1 MLVYEGI
8 KAGFINDVN
17 LNLIVNKIY
26 EKYQKYFGRTS
37 ESQLNSWKNS
47 MQYMRGV
54 LDDNEIPDN
63 AGVAIEFN
71 IPTTSKRIDF
81 ILSGRDRNKKD
92 SVIIIELKQW
102 ENCDAVEGKDGIVST
117 FTGHAIREVTHPSYQ
132 AMSYANLIK
141 DFNETV
147 QLEDIGLYPCAFLH
161 NYVLS
166 EDDPICSSQYQEYI
180 KEAPMFGANDFMK
193 LRRFIKK
200 YIQEGDDRE
209 TLYKIENGKI
219 RPSKRLQDS
228 LAKMLQGNKEF
239 NMIDEQKVIYEEAIR
254 MAIDTLSSNEKNVL
268 VVQGG
273 PGTGK
278 SVLAI
283 NLLVELTN
291 RNMTCFYVT
300 KNAAPRAVFRDK
312 LKGSFKMTYINNLF
326 QGSGQFTE
334 AESNEI
340 DCLIVDEAHR
350 LNAKSGM
357 FQNLGENQI
366 KEIIN
371 ASNFSIFFID
381 EDQKV
386 TLKDIGSVDEI
397 KKYAKELNAGI
408 KIVELESQFRCNGSD
423 GYLAWLDNVLDI
435 RKTANFD
442 GMDFDYDF
450 RVVDNPNELRKLI
463 EEKNKINNKSR
474 LVAGYC
480 WDWISSG
487 KNDSNVHDIV
497 IPEYNFE
504 MSWNLGNSQ
513 TWAIDPMSI
522 NEVGCIHTCQGL
534 EFDYVGVIIGEDIR
548 YENGK
553 IITDYTRRA
562 KTDQSLKGI
571 NKIAKEQ
578 GQEVANQIADKII
591 KNTYRTLM
599 TRGMKGC
606 YVYCMN
612 VDLQNYLK
620 RKSKFPRALLKKV
633 NSDIN

>member
-8 KAGFINDVN
+8 KIDFINDVN
-17 LNLIVNKIY
+17 LNKIVNKIY
-26 EKYQKYFGRTS
+26 DRYRKIFGRTS

-54 LDDNEIPDN
+54 LDDSEIPNN

-81 ILSGRDRNKKD
+81 ILSGRDSKRKD

-102 ENCDAVEGKDGIVST
+102 ETCHAVENKDGIVST
-117 FTGHAIREVTHPSYQ
+117 FIGGTIREVAHPSYQ

-147 QLEDIGLYPCAFLH
+147 QLDEIGLYPCAFLH
-161 NYVLS
+161 NYDLKN
-166 EDDPICSSQYQEYI
+166 DDPICSSQYHEYI
-180 KEAPMFGANDFMK
+180 KEAPMFGANDFEK
-193 LRRFIKK
+193 LRNFIKK
-200 YIQEGDDRE
+200 YIIEGDNRE
-209 TLYKIENGKI
+209 LLYKIENGRI

-228 LAKMLQGNKEF
+228 LTQMLHGNKEF
-239 NMIDEQKVIYEEAIR
+239 MMIDEQKVIYEDAIS
-254 MAIDTLSSNEKNVL
+254 MAIDTIKSNTKNVL
-268 VVQGG
+268 IVQGG

-283 NLLVELTN
+283 NLLVELTK
-291 RNMTCFYVT
+291 RDITSFYVT

-326 QGSGQFTE
+326 QGSGQFTDE
-334 AESNEI
+334 NSNGI

-371 ASNFSIFFID
+371 AANFSIFFID

-397 KKYAKELNAGI
+397 KKYANKLGAGL

-423 GYLAWLDNVLDI
+423 GYLSWLDNLLEI

-442 GMDFDYDF
+442 DLNFNYDF
-450 RVVDNPNELRKLI
+450 RILDNPNDVRYLI
-463 EEKNKINNKSR
+463 EEKNKKNNKSR
-474 LVAGYC
+474 IVAGYC
-480 WDWISSG
+480 WNWINEG
-487 KNDSNVHDIV
+487 KNNSEIHDII

-513 TWAIDPMSI
+513 TWAIDPMSVK
-522 NEVGCIHTCQGL
+522 EVGCIHTCQGL
-534 EFDYVGVIIGEDIR
+534 EFDYVGVIIGEDLK

-553 IITDYTRRA
+553 IVTDYSKRA
-562 KTDQSLKGI
+562 KTDRSLKGI
-571 NKIAKEQ
+571 NKIAKEK
-578 GQEVANQIADKII
+578 GREEAFKIADSII

-606 YVYCMN
+606 YIYCVN
-612 VDLQNYLK
+612 KELSEYI
-620 RKSKFPRALLKKV
+620 KSSLNKSQQLFY
-633 NSDIN
+633 

>member
-1 MLVYEGI
+1 MLVYEGV
-8 KAGFINDVN
+8 KSGFIDDVN
-17 LNLIVNKIY
+17 LNRIVDKIY
-26 EKYQKYFGRTS
+26 DKYRQFFGRTS

-54 LDDNEIPDN
+54 LDDKEIPDN

-81 ILSGRDRNKKD
+81 ILSGRDNNRKD

-102 ENCDAVEGKDGIVST
+102 ETCTAVEGKDAIVST
-117 FTGHAIREVTHPSYQ
+117 FTGGGIREVAHPSYQ

-147 QLEDIGLYPCAFLH
+147 QLDEIGLYPCAFLH
-161 NYVLS
+161 NYDLRD
-166 EDDPICSSQYQEYI
+166 DDPICSSQYQDYI
-180 KEAPMFGANDFMK
+180 KEAPMFGTNDFEK

-200 YIQEGDDRE
+200 YIVEGDDRE
-209 TLYKIENGKI
+209 LLYKIENGKI

-239 NMIDEQKVIYEEAIR
+239 NMIDEQKVIYEDAIR
-254 MAIDTLSSNEKNVL
+254 MAIDTVASNNKNVL

-291 RNMTCFYVT
+291 RNMTSFYVT

-326 QGSGQFTE
+326 QGSGQFID
-334 AESNEI
+334 AEKNEV
-340 DCLIVDEAHR
+340 DVLIVDEAHR

-386 TLKDIGSVDEI
+386 TLKDIGSVNEI
-397 KKYAKELNAGI
+397 KKYANELGAGI
-408 KIVELESQFRCNGSD
+408 KVVELESQFRCNGSD
-423 GYLAWLDNVLDI
+423 GYLAWLDNLLEI

-442 GMDFDYDF
+442 DMDFDYDF
-450 RVVDNPNELRKLI
+450 RVLDDPNEVRRLI
-463 EEKNKINNKSR
+463 EEKNRENNKSR
-474 LVAGYC
+474 MVAGYC
-480 WDWISSG
+480 WNWISEG
-487 KNDSNVHDIV
+487 KNNTDIHDIV

-513 TWAIDPMSI
+513 TWAIDPMSV
-522 NEVGCIHTCQGL
+522 NEIGCIHTCQGL
-534 EFDYVGVIIGEDIR
+534 EFDYVGVIIGDDIR
-548 YENGK
+548 YEDGH
-553 IITDYTRRA
+553 IVTDYTKRA
-562 KTDQSLKGI
+562 ATDQSLKGI
-571 NKIAKEQ
+571 NKISREE
-578 GQEVANQIADKII
+578 GLEEANKIADSII

-606 YVYCMN
+606 YVYC
-612 VDLQNYLK
+612 VD
-620 RKSKFPRALLKKV
+620 KKMQEYIKTK
-633 NSDIN
+633 INMI

>member
-8 KAGFINDVN
+8 KSEFINDVN
-17 LNLIVNKIY
+17 LNMIVNKIY
-26 EKYQKYFGRTS
+26 ERYRKFFGRTT

-54 LDDNEIPDN
+54 LDDNEIPNN

-81 ILSGRDRNKKD
+81 ILSGKDNNKKE

-102 ENCDAVEGKDGIVST
+102 ETCKAIEGKDGIVET
-117 FTGHAIREVTHPSYQ
+117 YTGGAVREVAHPSYQ

-147 QLEDIGLYPCAFLH
+147 QNEDIGLYPCAFLH
-161 NYVLS
+161 NYDLKG
-166 EDDPICSSQYQEYI
+166 DDPICSSQYQEYI
-180 KEAPMFGANDFMK
+180 NEAPMFGSKDFNK
-193 LRRFIKK
+193 LRLFIKR
-200 YIQEGDDRE
+200 YIVEGDDRE

-228 LAKMLQGNKEF
+228 LSKMLEGNKEF
-239 NMIDEQKVIYEEAIR
+239 NMIDEQKVIYEDAIR
-254 MAIDTLSSNEKNVL
+254 MAIDTLSRNEKNVL
-268 VVQGG
+268 IVSGG

-283 NLLVELTN
+283 NLLVELTK

-312 LKGSFKMTYINNLF
+312 LKGKFTMTYINNLF

-340 DCLIVDEAHR
+340 NCLIVDEAHR
-350 LNAKSGM
+350 LNEKSGLFANM
-357 FQNLGENQI
+357 GENQV

-371 ASNFSIFFID
+371 ASNFSVFFID
-381 EDQKV
+381 ENQKV
-386 TLKDIGSVDEI
+386 TLKDIGSVDII
-397 KKYAKELNAGI
+397 KKFALELGAGVKE
-408 KIVELESQFRCNGSD
+408 VELESQFRCNGSD
-423 GYLAWLDNVLDI
+423 GYLAWLDNILEI
-435 RKTANFD
+435 RKTANYD
-442 GMDFDYDF
+442 IDDFDYDF
-450 RVVDNPNELRKLI
+450 RVIDNPNELRRLI
-463 EEKNKINNKSR
+463 EEKNKENNKSR

-480 WDWISSG
+480 WNWISEG
-487 KNDSNVHDIV
+487 KNKTDVHDIV

-513 TWAIDPMSI
+513 TWAIDQNSI
-522 NEVGCIHTCQGL
+522 NEIGCIHTCQGL
-534 EFDYVGVIIGEDIR
+534 EFDYVGVIIGDDLR
-548 YENGK
+548 YENGQ
-553 IITDYTRRA
+553 IITDYTKRA

-571 NKIAKEQ
+571 NRMNPITAKR
-578 GQEVANQIADKII
+578 VADTLI

-606 YVYCMN
+606 YVYCTDKGLSKYLQMTKNAN
-612 VDLQNYLK
+612 V
-620 RKSKFPRALLKKV
+620 KS
-633 NSDIN
+633 

>member
-8 KAGFINDVN
+8 KSGFINDVN
-17 LNLIVNKIY
+17 LNRIIDKIY
-26 EKYQKYFGRTS
+26 DKYKQFFGRAS
-37 ESQLNSWKNS
+37 ESQLNAWKNS

-54 LDDNEIPDN
+54 LDDREIPDN

-81 ILSGRDRNKKD
+81 ILSGRDNNRKD

-102 ENCDAVEGKDGIVST
+102 ETCTAVEGKDGIVST
-117 FTGHAIREVTHPSYQ
+117 FTGGGIREVAHPSYQ

-141 DFNETV
+141 DFNEIV
-147 QLEDIGLYPCAFLH
+147 QLYSIGLYPCAFLH
-161 NYVLS
+161 NYDLRD
-166 EDDPICSSQYQEYI
+166 DDPICSGQYQEYI
-180 KEAPMFGANDFMK
+180 NEAPMFGINDFEK
-193 LRRFIKK
+193 LRKFIKR
-200 YIQEGDDRE
+200 YIVEGDDRE
-209 TLYKIENGKI
+209 LLYKIENGRIK
-219 RPSKRLQDS
+219 PSKRLQDS
-228 LAKMLQGNKEF
+228 LVKMLQGNKEF
-239 NMIDEQKVIYEEAIR
+239 NMIDEQKVIYEDAIR
-254 MAIDTLSSNEKNVL
+254 MAIDTVASNSKNVL

-283 NLLVELTN
+283 NLLVELTK
-291 RNMTCFYVT
+291 RNMTSFYVT

-334 AESNEI
+334 SEKNEVNV
-340 DCLIVDEAHR
+340 LIVDEAHR

-371 ASNFSIFFID
+371 ASNFSVFFID
-381 EDQKV
+381 EDQRV
-386 TLKDIGSVDEI
+386 TLKDIGSVEEI
-397 KKYAKELNAGI
+397 KKYAKKLEAGI
-408 KIVELESQFRCNGSD
+408 RILELESQFRCNGSD
-423 GYLAWLDNVLDI
+423 GYLSWLDNLLEI

-442 GMDFDYDF
+442 DMDFDYDF
-450 RVVDNPNELRKLI
+450 RVMDNPNEVKRLI
-463 EEKNKINNKSR
+463 EEKNRENNKSR

-480 WDWISSG
+480 WDWISDG
-487 KNDSNVHDIV
+487 KNNSNIHDIV
-497 IPEYNFE
+497 LPDYNFE

-513 TWAIDPMSI
+513 TWAIDPMSV
-522 NEVGCIHTCQGL
+522 NEIGCIHTCQGL
-534 EFDYVGVIIGEDIR
+534 EFDYVGVIIGDDIR

-553 IITDYTRRA
+553 IVTDYSKRA

-571 NKIAKEQ
+571 NKIAREQ
-578 GQEVANQIADKII
+578 GQEEANKIADTII

-606 YVYCMN
+606 YVYC
-612 VDLQNYLK
+612 VDKNLERYLK
-620 RKSKFPRALLKKV
+620 NK
-633 NSDIN
+633 INNV

>member
-8 KAGFINDVN
+8 KSGFIEDVN
-17 LNLIVNKIY
+17 LNKIVDKIY
-26 EKYQKYFGRTS
+26 DKYRQFFGRTS

-54 LDDNEIPDN
+54 LDDKDIPNN

-81 ILSGRDRNKKD
+81 ILSGRDNNRKD

-102 ENCDAVEGKDGIVST
+102 ETCTAVEGKDAIVST
-117 FTGHAIREVTHPSYQ
+117 FTGGGIREVAHPSYQ

-161 NYVLS
+161 NYDLRD
-166 EDDPICSSQYQEYI
+166 DDPICSSQYQEYI
-180 KEAPMFGANDFMK
+180 NEAPMFGSNDFDK

-200 YIQEGDDRE
+200 YIVEGDDRE
-209 TLYKIENGKI
+209 LLYKIENGKI

-239 NMIDEQKVIYEEAIR
+239 NMIDEQKVIYEDAIS
-254 MAIDTLSSNEKNVL
+254 MAIDTVASDSKNVL

-278 SVLAI
+278 SVLAV
-283 NLLVELTN
+283 NLLVELTK
-291 RNMTCFYVT
+291 RNMTSFYVT

-326 QGSGQFTE
+326 QGSGQFTD
-334 AESNEI
+334 AEKNEV
-340 DCLIVDEAHR
+340 DVLIVDEAHR

-397 KKYAKELNAGI
+397 KRYANELGAGI

-423 GYLAWLDNVLDI
+423 GYLSWLDNLLEI

-442 GMDFDYDF
+442 DMDFDYDF
-450 RVVDNPNELRKLI
+450 RVLDDPNEVRRLI
-463 EEKNKINNKSR
+463 EEKNRENNKSR
-474 LVAGYC
+474 MVAGYC
-480 WDWISSG
+480 WNWISEG
-487 KNDSNVHDIV
+487 KNNTDIHDIV

-513 TWAIDPMSI
+513 TWAIDPMSVSEI
-522 NEVGCIHTCQGL
+522 GCIHTCQGL
-534 EFDYVGVIIGEDIR
+534 EFDYVGVIIGGDIR
-548 YENGK
+548 YEDGH
-553 IITDYTRRA
+553 IVTDYTERA

-571 NKIAKEQ
+571 NKIAKEE
-578 GQEVANQIADKII
+578 GQEEANKIADSII

-606 YVYCMN
+606 YVYCT
-612 VDLQNYLK
+612 DKKLQEYIK
-620 RKSKFPRALLKKV
+620 TK
-633 NSDIN
+633 INMI

>member
-1 MLVYEGI
+1 MLVYEGV
-8 KAGFINDVN
+8 KSSFINDVN

-37 ESQLNSWKNS
+37 DSQLNSWKNS

-81 ILSGRDRNKKD
+81 ILSGRDKNKKD

-102 ENCDAVEGKDGIVST
+102 EKCEAVEGKDGIVST

-166 EDDPICSSQYQEYI
+166 EDDSICSSQYQEYI

-193 LRRFIKK
+193 LRSFIKR
-200 YIQEGDDRE
+200 YILEGDDRE

-228 LAKMLQGNKEF
+228 LTKMLQGNKEF
-239 NMIDEQKVIYEEAIR
+239 NMIDEQKVIYEDAIR
-254 MAIDTLSSNEKNVL
+254 MAIDTLSANEKNVL

-334 AESNEI
+334 AESNEV
-340 DCLIVDEAHR
+340 DCLLVDEAHR

-480 WDWISSG
+480 WNWISSG

-513 TWAIDPMSI
+513 TWAIDPMSV

-553 IITDYTRRA
+553 IITDYTKRA

-571 NKIAKEQ
+571 NKIVKEQ
-578 GQEVANQIADKII
+578 GQEVANEIADKII

-606 YVYCMN
+606 YIYCIDKKLQVYFKN
-612 VDLQNYLK
+612 NLEK
-620 RKSKFPRALLKKV
+620 
-633 NSDIN
+633 

>member
-8 KAGFINDVN
+8 KSSFIDDVN
-17 LNLIVNKIY
+17 LNKIVGKIY
-26 EKYQKYFGRTS
+26 DKYKQFFGRTG

-54 LDDNEIPDN
+54 LDDKEIPDN

-81 ILSGRDRNKKD
+81 ILSGRDNNRRD

-102 ENCDAVEGKDGIVST
+102 ETCNAVEGKDGIVST
-117 FTGHAIREVTHPSYQ
+117 FTGGGIREVAHPSYQ

-147 QLEDIGLYPCAFLH
+147 QLDDIGLYPCAFLH
-161 NYVLS
+161 NYDLR
-166 EDDPICSSQYQEYI
+166 DNDPICSSQYQEYI
-180 KEAPMFGANDFMK
+180 KEAPMFGTNDFEK
-193 LRRFIKK
+193 LRNFIKR
-200 YIQEGDDRE
+200 YIIEGDNRE
-209 TLYKIENGKI
+209 LLYKIENGRI

-228 LAKMLQGNKEF
+228 LSKMLQGNKEF
-239 NMIDEQKVIYEEAIR
+239 NMIDEQKVIYEDAIR
-254 MAIDTLSSNEKNVL
+254 MAIDTVASNDKNVL
-268 VVQGG
+268 IVQGG

-283 NLLVELTN
+283 NLLVELTK
-291 RNMTCFYVT
+291 RNMTSFYIT

-326 QGSGQFTE
+326 QGSGQFIN
-334 AESNEI
+334 AETNEV
-340 DCLIVDEAHR
+340 DVLIVDEAHR

-371 ASNFSIFFID
+371 ASNFSVFFID

-386 TLKDIGSVDEI
+386 TLKDIGSIDEI
-397 KKYAKELNAGI
+397 KRFANELGAGI
-408 KIVELESQFRCNGSD
+408 RIVELESQFRCNGSD
-423 GYLAWLDNVLDI
+423 GYLSWLDNLLEI

-442 GMDFDYDF
+442 DMDFDYDF
-450 RVVDNPNELRKLI
+450 RILDDPNELRRLI
-463 EEKNKINNKSR
+463 EEKNKENNKSR
-474 LVAGYC
+474 MVAGYC
-480 WDWISSG
+480 WNWISDG
-487 KNDSNVHDIV
+487 KNNSDIHDIV
-497 IPEYNFE
+497 ISEYNFE

-513 TWAIDPMSI
+513 TWAIDPMSV
-522 NEVGCIHTCQGL
+522 NEIGCIHTCQGL
-534 EFDYVGVIIGEDIR
+534 EFDYVGVIIGDDIR
-548 YENGK
+548 YENGH
-553 IITDYTRRA
+553 IVTDYSKRA

-571 NKIAKEQ
+571 NKIAKED
-578 GQEVANQIADKII
+578 GINEAYNVADSII

-606 YVYCMN
+606 YVYCT
-612 VDLQNYLK
+612 DKKLEIYLK
-620 RKSKFPRALLKKV
+620 NKV
-633 NSDIN
+633 GGKYNENI